1 MRHFELLKVSYL
13 ARKYSICVFTLC
25 SFSAGQRDDAWAGSD
40 LMEHFQLMR
49 LYKFSQTDLV
59 PTNYLKGVP
68 GDTTLWR

>member
-1 MRHFELLKVSYL
+1 
-13 ARKYSICVFTLC
+13 
-25 SFSAGQRDDAWAGSD
+25 
-40 LMEHFQLMR
+40 MEYFQLMR